1 MLCAHW
7 PVLLLPPR
15 PPVCCRE
22 AINAPGMVVL
32 QFAWGGGTNNVHLPH
47 MHYENSFCYPGTHD
61 NETAVGWWRDSAT
74 PVDKAYLEAYLGS
87 DGSDL
92 AWDFIRAAMESVS
105 KTSIFLM
112 QVGAGTGAG

>member
-1 MLCAHW
+1 
-7 PVLLLPPR
+7 
-15 PPVCCRE
+15 VCCRE
-22 AINAPGMVVL
+22 A
-32 QFAWGGGTNNVHLPH
+32 NNVHLPH

-61 NETAVGWWRDSAT
+61 NETAVGWWQDSAT
-74 PVDKAYLEAYLGS
+74 PVDKAYLKAYLGS

-112 QVGAGTGAG
+112 QVGGGCGSLVGGCVQEALWEVRGDQPRLHVNVPSRA